1 MENTLLQPKDLIK
14 QRRET
19 LGLTQKEF
27 AYLLNLKE
35 SGDRTISGWERG
47 EHSPT
52 EAKLKIIEN
61 LSTFIPFKKRTER
74 SDFTFIDLFAGIGG
88 IRLPFQNLGGECLFS
103 SEWDKFSI
111 KTYAANFGEL
121 PKGDISKI
129 SSNEIPSHDILLAGF
144 PCQAFSQAGLRKGFA
159 DTRGTMFF
167 EIQRILAAKQPKAFL
182 LENVKQLKGHDKG
195 KTLKTILEILRGE
208 NDLNI
213 PDDYPVSEEVRNSMN
228 KKLNYAVD
236 FRVLRANNFG
246 VPQKRER
253 IYIVGF
259 NRDFFDESVDLDKK
273 ISEMF
278 SYLENKRSST
288 RLGDI
293 LENNSII
300 EPKYTISDRL
310 LAGHIRRRK
319 EHKIKGNGFGYSLFN
334 VDSSFCNTISARY
347 YKDGSE
353 ILIDQS
359 DIDKNP
365 RKLTPRECARIQGFP
380 DEFLVNAVSDVQ
392 IYKQF
397 GNSVSVPVINEIAK
411 SVIEIIK

>member
-1 MENTLLQPKDLIK
+1 MENILLQPKDLIK

-27 AYLLNLKE
+27 ACLLNLKE

-47 EHSPT
+47 EHAPT

-61 LSTFIPFKKRTER
+61 LSTFIPFKKLSTK

-88 IRLPFQNLGGECLFS
+88 IRLPFQDLGGECLFS

-129 SSNEIPSHDILLAGF
+129 SSWEIPTHDILLAGF

-195 KTLKTILEILRGE
+195 KTLNTILEILRGE
-208 NDLNI
+208 DDQNI

-236 FRVLRANNFG
+236 FKVLKANNFG

-259 NRDFFDESVDLDKK
+259 NRDYFDESVDLDRKLF
-273 ISEMF
+273 EMF
-278 SYLENKRSST
+278 SYLENKKSST
-288 RLGDI
+288 GLVI
-293 LENNSII
+293 SSKII
-300 EPKYTISDRL
+300 R
-310 LAGHIRRRK
+310 
-319 EHKIKGNGFGYSLFN
+319 
-334 VDSSFCNTISARY
+334 
-347 YKDGSE
+347 
-353 ILIDQS
+353 
-359 DIDKNP
+359 
-365 RKLTPRECARIQGFP
+365 
-380 DEFLVNAVSDVQ
+380 
-392 IYKQF
+392 
-397 GNSVSVPVINEIAK
+397 
-411 SVIEIIK
+411 

>member
-1 MENTLLQPKDLIK
+1 MENILLQPKDLIK

-27 AYLLNLKE
+27 ACLLNLKE

-47 EHSPT
+47 EHAPT

-61 LSTFIPFKKRTER
+61 LSTFIPFKKSSAK

-88 IRLPFQNLGGECLFS
+88 IRLPFQDLGGECLFS

-129 SSNEIPSHDILLAGF
+129 SSWEIPSHDILLAGF

-208 NDLNI
+208 KDQNI
-213 PDDYPVSEEVRNSMN
+213 PDDYPVSDEVRNSMN
-228 KKLNYAVD
+228 KKVSINY
-236 FRVLRANNFG
+236 FR
-246 VPQKRER
+246 
-253 IYIVGF
+253 
-259 NRDFFDESVDLDKK
+259 K
-273 ISEMF
+273 I
-278 SYLENKRSST
+278 
-288 RLGDI
+288 I
-293 LENNSII
+293 
-300 EPKYTISDRL
+300 
-310 LAGHIRRRK
+310 
-319 EHKIKGNGFGYSLFN
+319 
-334 VDSSFCNTISARY
+334 
-347 YKDGSE
+347 
-353 ILIDQS
+353 
-359 DIDKNP
+359 
-365 RKLTPRECARIQGFP
+365 
-380 DEFLVNAVSDVQ
+380 
-392 IYKQF
+392 
-397 GNSVSVPVINEIAK
+397 
-411 SVIEIIK
+411 